1 MKQAFIKLH
10 IAVLLAG
17 FTGILGRLISL
28 EAVALVW
35 YRVLIA
41 SACFWV
47 LFAWQRKLQKIS
59 NADIVKL
66 LGIGTV
72 TALHWISFY
81 ASIKFSNVSV
91 GLVCLSCTG
100 FFTALLE
107 PLLTRKK
114 HRLTEVLLGV
124 LSIIGIYIIFHFD
137 STFRLGITFGLI
149 SAFLAALFPI
159 FMRQTIQRI
168 NIETGLTWQM
178 TGCILGTTL
187 LLPVFLQIA
196 PTTHFVPST
205 ADWCW
210 LLVLA
215 VLCTVVA
222 MQFSMVAL
230 KRFSAFTVTLSYNLE
245 PVYGVLLA
253 FFMFNEMED
262 LGPSFFVG
270 FAIIMSSLVIHT
282 LLLRR
287 QTVKDKQVAAA
298 IQAGGL

>member
-1 MKQAFIKLH
+1 MKQAFLKLH

-41 SACFWV
+41 SACFWL
-47 LFAWQRKLQKIS
+47 LFAWQGKLQKI
-59 NADIVKL
+59 NRADIFRL
-66 LGIGTV
+66 LGVGTI
-72 TALHWISFY
+72 TALHWITFY

-100 FFTALLE
+100 FFTSLLE
-107 PLLTRKK
+107 PAITRKK
-114 HRLTEVLLGV
+114 HQLTEVLLGV

-137 STFRLGITFGLI
+137 SKFRLGISFGLV

-159 FMRQTIQRI
+159 FMRQSIQRI
-168 NIETGLTWQM
+168 NIQTGLTWQM
-178 TGCILGTTL
+178 TGCILGTTV
-187 LLPVFLQIA
+187 LLPLFLQLA
-196 PTTHFVPST
+196 PTTHFVPTT
-205 ADWCW
+205 ADWFW
-210 LLVLA
+210 LIILA

-230 KRFSAFTVTLSYNLE
+230 KKFSAFTVTLSYNLE

-253 FFMFNEMED
+253 FFMFNEMEV
-262 LGPSFFVG
+262 LGSSFFIG

-287 QTVKDKQVAAA
+287 QTMKDKQVAANL
-298 IQAGGL
+298 IP